1 MADRWFSEEE
11 LEQMSRP
18 TMDRAIAAMDR
29 GDIDAARVLCEEM
42 KHEWRYLH
50 DLMVEGIAGLISF
63 VQERLGD
70 EGVADAWTSG
80 QGRGWRRD
88 VEAIAKRDRRQ
99 IVLALAATWRAHS
112 CSGTGPHPGAFTV
125 TEDDEKFTF
134 EMHPCG
140 SGQRLVRMGR
150 YEGSQRARKD
160 PVRAR
165 LELRPQGLSA
175 LLHALLVHE
184 RVTSDPLDRLSALPE
199 RSSGRLRQ
207 RPVHLVLVQG
217 PGRHPRPAL
226 GAPRVEARRRC
237 RLALRQR
244 AGA

>member
-1 MADRWFSEEE
+1 MAERWFSEEE

-18 TMDRAIAAMDR
+18 TMDRAIEALDR
-29 GDIDAARVLCEEM
+29 GDIDAARALCEEM

-50 DLMVEGIAGLISF
+50 DLMAEGIGGLISF

-70 EGVADAWTSG
+70 DGVADAWMSG

-88 VEAIAKRDRRQ
+88 VEAIAARDRRQ

-112 CSGTGPHPGAFTV
+112 CSGTGPHPGAFTI

-134 EMHPCG
+134 EMNPCG

-150 YEGSQRARKD
+150 YEGPNALGSD

-165 LELRPQGLSA
+165 LELRPRGLPA

-184 RVTSDPLDRLSALPE
+184 RVASDPMDRLSAVPE
-199 RSSGRLRQ
+199 RPAGRLR
-207 RPVHLVLVQG
+207 P
-217 PGRHPRPAL
+217 
-226 GAPRVEARRRC
+226 
-237 RLALRQR
+237 
-244 AGA
+244 